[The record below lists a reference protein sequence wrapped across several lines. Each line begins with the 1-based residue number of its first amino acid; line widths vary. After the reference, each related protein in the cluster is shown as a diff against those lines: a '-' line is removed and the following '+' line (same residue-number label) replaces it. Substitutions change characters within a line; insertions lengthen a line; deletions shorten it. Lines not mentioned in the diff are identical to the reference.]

1 MARRVERLM
10 LGVPLVPR
18 SIVAIRVTCHQ
29 DSKVGM
35 DWMHRFLPMLR
46 YGSPMLEFD
55 FRKLQRAV
63 PEEPKEEAAPESSTP
78 ETEDKARRT
87 LCLKAQEPEETPE
100 APVDAAR
107 EHMELEFSD
116 GTRQMLNMDLYV
128 SSHQVMQR
136 ILDVDAEKTLS
147 AG

>member
-78 ETEDKARRT
+78 ETEDKA
-87 LCLKAQEPEETPE
+87 QEPEETPE